1 MRAFPPIAT
10 AVALLTLLSAC
21 HQASPLVPGTA
32 QVRQAGDAQARSV
45 AGRVL
50 VKWKAKAAAA
60 KWMQALRLGEAKSL
74 DAGETQAIELPAGM
88 SVEAFR
94 QAAGADLEYAEP
106 DYIFRAVNPDGD
118 GPAALA
124 AGDEMAALAKRK
136 TPPTQAQYALKK
148 VRAAEAW
155 QITRGSADIKIAVVD
170 TGADLGHPALRSQI
184 VGSTNVIGWRGKLG
198 LASAKDDN
206 GHGTHCAGV
215 AAASASAEGVSGMAP
230 GCKLLI
236 AKALG
241 ADGAGAT
248 SDIVRGI
255 RWAASQGADVISL
268 SVGGED
274 DSAAM
279 RDAVK
284 DAIAAGIVVVAAM
297 GNEGKTL
304 KNYPAAYPGVIA
316 VGATNAQDKVSA
328 FSTRGSWISVSAPGA
343 NILSTTPTY
352 KVFMSKADNGA
363 LATTYG
369 QLSGTSMATPLVAGV
384 AALIK
389 SKNPRW
395 TPAQVKK
402 AIERSAVPLTQA
414 FNTSSGHGRVDAA
427 AALK

>member
-1 MRAFPPIAT
+1 MRAFSPIAT

-21 HQASPLVPGTA
+21 HQVSPLVPGDA
-32 QVRQAGDAQARSV
+32 QVRQAGHAQARSV

-50 VKWKAKAAAA
+50 VKWKARAAAA
-60 KWMQALRLGEAKSL
+60 KWTQALRLGEAKSL

-94 QAAGADLEYAEP
+94 QAAGADLEFAEP
-106 DYIFRAVNPDGD
+106 DYIFRAVNPDSD
-118 GPAALA
+118 DQATS
-124 AGDEMAALAKRK
+124 DEMAALAKRK
-136 TPPTQAQYALKK
+136 APTGQAQYALKK

-170 TGADLGHPALRSQI
+170 TGADLGHPDLRSQI

-215 AAASASAEGVSGMAP
+215 AAAATNAEGVSGMAP

-284 DAIAAGIVVVAAM
+284 DAIASGIVVVAAM

-316 VGATNAQDKVSA
+316 VGATNSQDKVSA
-328 FSTRGSWISVSAPGA
+328 FSTRGSWISVAAPGA

-352 KVFMSKADNGA
+352 KVFMSRTENGA
-363 LATTYG
+363 LGTTYG

-402 AIERSAVPLTQA
+402 AIERSAVKLSQA